1 MTTVIAE
8 ASPRVIF
15 TSNLLTI
22 GSKRSISRLEMKN
35 MNAKVGKNQ
44 KKDKSAIVENA
55 RKNDVLY
62 LYHNEITSY
71 IRIWKMFFFLIKI
84 IHYKDY
90 TL

>member
-1 MTTVIAE
+1 MMVMATMPNIRVMTTVIAE
-8 ASPRVIF
+8 ASPRGIF

-55 RKNDVLY
+55 KKNDVLY
-62 LYHNEITSY
+62 LYHN
-71 IRIWKMFFFLIKI
+71 
-84 IHYKDY
+84 
-90 TL
+90 

>member
-1 MTTVIAE
+1 
-8 ASPRVIF
+8 
-15 TSNLLTI
+15 
-22 GSKRSISRLEMKN
+22 MKN

-71 IRIWKMFFFLIKI
+71 IRI
-84 IHYKDY
+84 
-90 TL
+90 